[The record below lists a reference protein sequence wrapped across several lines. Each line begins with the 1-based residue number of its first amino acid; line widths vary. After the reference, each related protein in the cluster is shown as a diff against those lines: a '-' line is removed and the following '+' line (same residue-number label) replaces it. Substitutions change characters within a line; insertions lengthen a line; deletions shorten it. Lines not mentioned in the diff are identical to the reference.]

1 MRRRV
6 EDQTR
11 NVGKLLGRESKAGQP
26 HSDDDELHPR
36 YRIVRFAQSRRSKG
50 TVAVY
55 NDKLLCGK
63 PKTLIADIGA
73 PMWA

>member
-36 YRIVRFAQSRRSKG
+36 YRIVVLHNRDDPK

-55 NDKLLCGK
+55 NE
-63 PKTLIADIGA
+63 TAVNRNLIADIGA